1 METLE
6 KTLQVTH
13 DWAVDRLHI
22 LCDMKTDDV
31 LRSVED
37 AHAIQS
43 EFAEWLDPNN
53 LRIMKSTHSNILETM
68 IKSLFGIGVLASVV
82 AIPSPEPEQIKAKLE
97 PVEESVIVEE
107 RLGSVLIVL
116 PMSKLF

>member
-37 AHAIQS
+37 AYAIQS
-43 EFAEWLDPNN
+43 EFAEWLDPN
-53 LRIMKSTHSNILETM
+53 LEDHE
-68 IKSLFGIGVLASVV
+68 IYSL
-82 AIPSPEPEQIKAKLE
+82 EY
-97 PVEESVIVEE
+97 
-107 RLGSVLIVL
+107 LGDDD
-116 PMSKLF
+116 

>member
-31 LRSVED
+31 LKSVED

-43 EFAEWLDPNN
+43 EFAEWLDPN
-53 LRIMKSTHSNILETM
+53 LEDHE
-68 IKSLFGIGVLASVV
+68 IYSLDY
-82 AIPSPEPEQIKAKLE
+82 
-97 PVEESVIVEE
+97 
-107 RLGSVLIVL
+107 LGDND
-116 PMSKLF
+116 

>member
-13 DWAVDRLHI
+13 EWAVDRLHI

-31 LRSVED
+31 LKSVED

-43 EFAEWLDPNN
+43 EFAEWLDPN
-53 LRIMKSTHSNILETM
+53 LEDHE
-68 IKSLFGIGVLASVV
+68 IYSL
-82 AIPSPEPEQIKAKLE
+82 EY
-97 PVEESVIVEE
+97 
-107 RLGSVLIVL
+107 LGDND
-116 PMSKLF
+116 

>member
-22 LCDMKTDDV
+22 LCDLKSDDV

-37 AHAIQS
+37 AYAIQS
-43 EFAEWLDPNN
+43 EFAEWLDPN
-53 LRIMKSTHSNILETM
+53 LEDHE
-68 IKSLFGIGVLASVV
+68 IYSL
-82 AIPSPEPEQIKAKLE
+82 EY
-97 PVEESVIVEE
+97 
-107 RLGSVLIVL
+107 LGDDD
-116 PMSKLF
+116 

>member
-6 KTLQVTH
+6 NTLQVTH

-31 LRSVED
+31 LKSVED

-43 EFAEWLDPNN
+43 EFAEWLDPN
-53 LRIMKSTHSNILETM
+53 LEDHE
-68 IKSLFGIGVLASVV
+68 IYSL
-82 AIPSPEPEQIKAKLE
+82 EY
-97 PVEESVIVEE
+97 
-107 RLGSVLIVL
+107 LGDND
-116 PMSKLF
+116 

>member
-13 DWAVDRLHI
+13 DWAVDRMHI
-22 LCDMKTDDV
+22 LCDLKSDDV

-43 EFAEWLDPNN
+43 EFAEWLDPN
-53 LRIMKSTHSNILETM
+53 LEDHE
-68 IKSLFGIGVLASVV
+68 IYSL
-82 AIPSPEPEQIKAKLE
+82 EY
-97 PVEESVIVEE
+97 
-107 RLGSVLIVL
+107 LGDND
-116 PMSKLF
+116 